1 MEDKGRIVVYLSPRH
16 LSSLAA
22 IASVF
27 ERSPNTVRKWYKA
40 GAPISLI
47 DGRYSAEYNALQ
59 AWCVA
64 QSACPEGVI
73 YPKIRSSF
81 ASSR

>member
-27 ERSPNTVRKWYKA
+27 ERSPNTIRKWYKA
-40 GAPISLI
+40 GAPISLL
-47 DGRYSAEYNALQ
+47 DGRYSAEYNTLQ
-59 AWCVA
+59 AWAIA
-64 QSACPEGVI
+64 QS
-73 YPKIRSSF
+73 RFSS
-81 ASSR
+81 SPRLRDKS